1 MKVGGDDQTFTFN
14 DTIDDEFIKK
24 FFKSE
29 WAVRN
34 SNSKFGTLTEQM

>member
-29 WAVRN
+29 WVVRFVIQIQ
-34 SNSKFGTLTEQM
+34 SLAH